1 MLEHGLPRDGHGHRA
16 ASSTP
21 RRAPPPR
28 PRSPPAEAEFERLEA
43 PLSRFR
49 PESELSR
56 LNREGAIDAGPDL
69 ARVVALALEARERTG
84 GRFDPTLHDAL
95 VAAGLRPHVRRA
107 PPGRPRRRTPPPRGG
122 AVHLDGG
129 RIELEPGVR
138 LDLGGI
144 GKGYAAERTAELLAS
159 AGPCLV
165 DAGGDIALR
174 GVPAAGLWP
183 VGVGAL
189 TLGLERGGVAT
200 SGRDRRRW
208 RRGGAEQ
215 HHLIDPRTGDAV
227 RLRPAARHRRR
238 GRRGRGRGV
247 GEGAVPR
254 RLRGGARRGGGARP
268 DGAARPR
275 RRRDAG
281 TGALA

>member
-1 MLEHGLPRDGHGHRA
+1 MLEHGFRA
-16 ASSTP
+16 MGTDIGCFLDAGPGSG
-21 RRAPPPR
+21 AD
-28 PRSPPAEAEFERLEA
+28 AAFAAVEAEFERLEA
-43 PLSRFR
+43 ELSRFR

-56 LNREGAIDAGPDL
+56 LNRDGCIDAGVDL
-69 ARVVALALEARERTG
+69 AGVCALALEARERTG

-95 VAAGLRPHVRRA
+95 VAAGYD
-107 PPGRPRRRTPPPRGG
+107 RTFQELPQDGPAVASPLLGGG
-122 AVHLDGG
+122 AVHIADR
-129 RIELEPGVR
+129 RIELGPGVR

-144 GKGYAAERTAELLAS
+144 GKGYAAERAAELLALT
-159 AGPCLV
+159 GPCLV

-208 RRGGAEQ
+208 RRGGTEQ
-215 HHLIDPRTGDAV
+215 HHLIDPRTGAPSGSDLLRVTVVADDAIEAEV
-227 RLRPAARHRRR
+227 WAKALYLAGAEAARAEAEEL
-238 GRRGRGRGV
+238 GLTALLV
-247 GEGAVPR
+247 DA
-254 RLRGGARRGGGARP
+254 
-268 DGAARPR
+268 DGAT
-275 RRRDAG
+275 AG